1 MKVSKALVLPAL
13 WTALLGAA
21 QGLPV
26 SNGCSSDTFNVDGT
40 ALAVGICGRSQAAPA
55 TSPVILTETLTVKGQ
70 PPLVRDLKVDLLDG
84 ESSAHA
90 IDDVPLA
97 KLGIA
102 KTLHLALSYHA
113 GTVRLEHALLVPGA
127 ISLK

>member
-1 MKVSKALVLPAL
+1 VPKAFVPVAL
-13 WTALLGAA
+13 TAALLGAA
-21 QGLPV
+21 QGSAV
-26 SNGCSSDTFNVDGT
+26 SSGCSSDTFAVDGT
-40 ALAVGICGRSQAAPA
+40 PLGVAICARAQAAPA
-55 TSPVILTETLTVKGQ
+55 GSPLIFTETLTVKGQ
-70 PPLVRDLKVDLLDG
+70 PPLEHELKVDVVAG

-102 KTLHLALSYHA
+102 KTLHLALSYRA